1 MEGTKS
7 LPSHT
12 TENDMTLRYYIQWQ
26 HAIYRVPQ
34 AALRKLAAG
43 DHNGFW
49 QGTTEVRSAVYDYEK
64 HDGWRQRG
72 LPKGLSGCETI
83 RTIDP
88 SVVFFEVWEDAQTLV
103 GRNSRQSYTL
113 GDAIAVRLAEVDV
126 DRRRINFELADAS
139 TSGRRSRG
147 RRKPQR
153 TAAPG
158 SAARRKFPK
167 SPRGKKR

>member
-1 MEGTKS
+1 
-7 LPSHT
+7 
-12 TENDMTLRYYIQWQ
+12 MTLRYYIQWQ

-88 SVVFFEVWEDAQTLV
+88 SVVFFEVWEDDDYQGLSDLLSAWRYRDIYEHV
-103 GRNSRQSYTL
+103 
-113 GDAIAVRLAEVDV
+113 AERL
-126 DRRRINFELADAS
+126 
-139 TSGRRSRG
+139 
-147 RRKPQR
+147 K
-153 TAAPG
+153 G
-158 SAARRKFPK
+158 SAL
-167 SPRGKKR
+167 